1 MFLSNLLGII
11 CLVVCDGGPSDH
23 FATIAEKFIE
33 EGRDVH
39 VFSSSNALKKFQER
53 NIVVQT
59 TFNLNALTSLEQDR
73 LAIEIAKGCSNAE
86 LVVTDLGNSFDVK
99 VQSSLKAIFPE
110 IKRYAYY
117 DNPEPFVPG
126 GYSSI
131 ASEVMSIAQ
140 RVLFANTNL
149 AKENIFSAPGEV
161 IDLDES
167 KRIGIGYYPI
177 QNAEKIAKSRGSSHK
192 GKLREE
198 FFNKVGVVDKGQK
211 LLVYFGGNNE
221 EYFKRAFPSF
231 IDILGQSLQKRD
243 LSNFCIVFQQ
253 HPAAKFKNRDGE
265 YLKKTELIKDTYPA
279 NFIVSSPLSSE
290 DIQVI
295 ADAAMYYQTSMG
307 PQFLLAGIPVVQIGH
322 EKYSDVL
329 IKNHLCPSVT
339 DARGFLSVL
348 DNLDQLT
355 DSKYAKLKIYQSLG
369 IDPNWSQNLLKEL
382 QEPALNI
389 QGDVE
394 HAGEILIGNKGSE
407 FNNRI
412 LSKHCLHF

>member
-23 FATIAEKFIE
+23 FATFAEKLIE
-33 EGRDVH
+33 EGHDVH
-39 VFSSSNALKKFQER
+39 VFSSNNALKKFQDR

-59 TFNLNALTSLEQDR
+59 TFNLNALTSLEQDS
-73 LAIEIAKGCSNAE
+73 LALEIAKACSNAE
-86 LVVTDLGNSFDVK
+86 LVLTDVGNRFDVK
-99 VQSSLKAIFPE
+99 VQNTLKAITPAVR
-110 IKRYAYY
+110 RYAYY

-126 GYSSI
+126 GYSVI

-140 RVLFANTNL
+140 RVLFANANL
-149 AKENIFSAPGEV
+149 AKENIFSTLGEA

-167 KRIGIGYYPI
+167 KRIGIGYYPV
-177 QNAEKIAKSRGSSHK
+177 QNAEKIAKSRESSHK
-192 GKLREE
+192 EKLREE
-198 FFNKVGVVDKGQK
+198 FFNKVGIIDKGQK

-221 EYFKRAFPSF
+221 EYFQRAFPSF
-231 IDILGQSLQKRD
+231 IDILNQAVQKRN

-253 HPAAKFKNRDGE
+253 HPAAKFNNRDGE
-265 YLKKTELIKDTYPA
+265 YLKKKEMFKDPYPS
-279 NFIVSSPLSSE
+279 NFVTISPLSTE

-329 IKNHLCPSVT
+329 IKNHLCSSVT

-348 DNLDQLT
+348 DKLDQLL
-355 DSKYAKLKIYQSLG
+355 DSKNAKYKIYQSLG
-369 IDPNWSQNLLKEL
+369 IDPNWSQNLLKGL
-382 QEPALNI
+382 QETALNI

-394 HAGEILIGNKGSE
+394 HTGEILVGNKGSE

-412 LSKHCLHF
+412 VFEHCPHF